1 VEVYLKPSDSFS
13 AGCLL
18 IPMWVTI
25 PKDDDQ
31 DLRVTEAK
39 EHERRR
45 RLREMLYVPIR
56 NYGVSK
62 ICVVE
67 SMLMLTKK
75 IDVQKVAETTRTPR
89 SEAQSWEMKED
100 DQMLKI

>member
-1 VEVYLKPSDSFS
+1 
-13 AGCLL
+13 
-18 IPMWVTI
+18 MWVTI

-75 IDVQKVAETTRTPR
+75 IDVQK
-89 SEAQSWEMKED
+89 S
-100 DQMLKI
+100 LKLLVLRDPKRNLGR